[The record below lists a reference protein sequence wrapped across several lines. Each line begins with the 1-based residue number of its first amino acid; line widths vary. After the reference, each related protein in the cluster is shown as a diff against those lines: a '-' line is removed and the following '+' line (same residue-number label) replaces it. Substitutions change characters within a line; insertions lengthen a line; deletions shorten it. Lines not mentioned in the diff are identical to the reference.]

1 MSIGVDRLLF
11 AMLQL
16 DQIKVDEK
24 KPVIVC
30 VMDEK
35 YLKNYY
41 EI

>member
-24 KPVIVC
+24 NPAIVC

-35 YLKNYY
+35 YLK
-41 EI
+41 IIMRF